1 MMPPDPM
8 AASAPT
14 NATLPFVPG
23 SSRMPP
29 DLGVSP
35 LMPPDPMAA
44 SAPTNNPP
52 PPMEIA
58 PSPVRP
64 RDPMQASA
72 PTEIGAYEAK
82 RQFSLPRSK
91 PKTDRKKQTADAQS
105 KFRKRTYGLGS

>member
-1 MMPPDPM
+1 MPPDPM

-58 PSPVRP
+58 PSPARP
-64 RDPMQASA
+64 RDPMAASA

-82 RQFSLPRSK
+82 RQFGLPKKKSRKQQTGDSQK
-91 PKTDRKKQTADAQS
+91 KFKEKTSQ
-105 KFRKRTYGLGS
+105 FRLTS